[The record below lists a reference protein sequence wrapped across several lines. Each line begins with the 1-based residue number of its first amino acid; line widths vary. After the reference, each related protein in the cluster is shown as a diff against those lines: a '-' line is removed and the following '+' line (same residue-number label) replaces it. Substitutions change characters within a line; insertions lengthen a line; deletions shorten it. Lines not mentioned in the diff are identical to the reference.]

1 VSLLIREDAI
11 DLSNMGEH
19 NFDGRTA
26 GTNMTPLR
34 SDYHPAMRETER
46 RQFESPRSPQVD
58 VFCTA
63 MSAEEKLRHD
73 KADIREV
80 IENWV
85 IFRDAAMWDQFKTV
99 WHDDGYM
106 MATWFQGSATEFIR
120 VSREGFER
128 GVSILHFLGGSNV
141 EIATN
146 RAIAQ
151 TKMTITQRASVH
163 DTLVEVVCTGRFYDF
178 FEKRNEKW
186 AIVLRRLFYEK
197 DRMDVVDP
205 ATQVTLEPELLAS
218 FPVGYQ
224 HLAYLQTKLG
234 FNVKKNM
241 PGLRGPE
248 AQALY
253 AHGANWLA
261 GRSIVDAKK

>member
-1 VSLLIREDAI
+1 MLKAKIPE
-11 DLSNMGEH
+11 
-19 NFDGRTA
+19 
-26 GTNMTPLR
+26 
-34 SDYHPAMRETER
+34 
-46 RQFESPRSPQVD
+46 

-63 MSAEEKLRHD
+63 MSSQENLRHD
-73 KADIREV
+73 NAAIREV

-85 IFRDAAMWDQFKTV
+85 IFRDAAIWDKFQSV
-99 WHDDGYM
+99 WHEDGYM
-106 MATWFQGSATEFIR
+106 MATWFQGTASEFIR

-128 GVSILHFLGGSNV
+128 GVRILHFLGGSNV
-141 EIATN
+141 EIIGN

-163 DTLVEVVCTGRFYDF
+163 DTLVEVLCTGRFYDF
-178 FEKRNEKW
+178 FEKRHDQW
-186 AIVLRRLFYEK
+186 AIVLRRLFYEM
-197 DRMDVVDP
+197 DRMHVIDP
-205 ATQVTLEPELLAS
+205 SKQVTLEPELLAS

-261 GRSIVDAKK
+261 GHSIDEAKK

>member
-1 VSLLIREDAI
+1 MLKSQIPEVS
-11 DLSNMGEH
+11 
-19 NFDGRTA
+19 
-26 GTNMTPLR
+26 
-34 SDYHPAMRETER
+34 
-46 RQFESPRSPQVD
+46 
-58 VFCTA
+58 CTA
-63 MSAEEKLRHD
+63 MSSEEKLRYE
-73 KADIREV
+73 KTDIREV

-85 IFRDAAMWDQFKTV
+85 IFRDAAMWDKFKTV

-106 MATWFQGSATEFIR
+106 MATWFQGSASEFIR

-128 GVSILHFLGGSNV
+128 GVRILHFLGGSNV
-141 EIATN
+141 EIAGN

-151 TKMTITQRASVH
+151 TKMTITQRAPGH
-163 DTLVEVVCTGRFYDF
+163 DTLVEVVCSGRFFDF

-186 AIVLRRLFYEK
+186 AIVLRRLFYEM
-197 DRMDVVDP
+197 DRMNVIDP
-205 ATQVTLEPELLAS
+205 SKQVTLEPELLAS

-234 FNVKKNM
+234 FKVKKNM

-253 AHGANWLA
+253 AHGANWLE
-261 GRSIVDAKK
+261 GKPIDDAKK